1 MATQRAQSID
11 RLWSPAHGIIFS
23 RGETAVATSNS
34 RALSTS
40 SLSTF
45 EKPTAAIEE
54 TYILSNAENSNS
66 SISQPSEK
74 PSSSPPS
81 SGDSSWLPPS
91 NISARSL
98 QVEPLQPESSQ
109 AELQEAKTRISEVL
123 ENQKED
129 GEDAETHIPLS
140 FAIPPDIFAAA
151 KAAEPGT
158 ADSFWTHK
166 LYTGPDAAKVKVHY
180 CKSRHTTEAVLQK
193 HFLNKPILGFDI
205 EWKMDSSRYASAK
218 KNVSL
223 IQIACEDRII
233 LSHLALFPRDTLQ
246 ELVAPTLKRIME
258 DENVTKCGVAIKA
271 DCTRLRKFLNIDVK
285 GIFELSHLHR
295 LIKYSDSGE
304 YGLINKKLVSLT
316 AQAEEHLELPIFKG
330 EVRGSDWSEPLNME
344 QILCM
349 FSCDFSAF
357 PPFSPYP
364 IPFQASSCRDIHLT
378 PHRRS
383 IRLLRRLHPLRRP
396 RIQAQSPP
404 PHAPSPLPRRT
415 QQTHP
420 PRLWHLDHRPHRRHR
435 RSRTTQNLRRRRR
448 PSRRRPGR
456 RARGRRRLQR
466 EPQVEERQ
474 EREDRQGRQTRRP
487 ARRGRSRLRGR
498 LSRRSPQH
506 GGHARGAARV
516 LYLVAQPGAERRA
529 DRGIAAR
536 AAAAGGDSGEL
547 YIGGDAVG
555 GEGGGGE
562 RGVAC

>member
-1 MATQRAQSID
+1 MCLCRTAIATPRAQSIG
-11 RLWSPAHGIIFS
+11 RVWSPAHGIVFS
-23 RGETAVATSNS
+23 KGETAVATSNS

-45 EKPTAAIEE
+45 EKPTAAIDE
-54 TYILSNAENSNS
+54 TYILSNAENVNS
-66 SISQPSEK
+66 SISQPSDK

-98 QVEPLQPESSQ
+98 QVELSQPESSL
-109 AELQEAKTRISEVL
+109 AEPQEAKSRISEVL
-123 ENQKED
+123 ENQKRED
-129 GEDAETHIPLS
+129 GEEAETHTPLS
-140 FAIPPDIFAAA
+140 FAIPADILATA

-193 HFLNKPILGFDI
+193 HFLNKPVLGFDI

-233 LSHLALFPRDTLQ
+233 LSHLALFPCDTLQ

-271 DCTRLRKFLNIDVK
+271 DCTRLRKFLDINVK

-344 QILCM
+344 QILCR
-349 FSCDFSAF
+349 SSRDFSAF
-357 PPFSPYP
+357 PPLFAISYP
-364 IPFQASSCRDIHLT
+364 IPSCWPCWNI
-378 PHRRS
+378 P
-383 IRLLRRLHPLRRP
+383 I
-396 RIQAQSPP
+396 
-404 PHAPSPLPRRT
+404 
-415 QQTHP
+415 
-420 PRLWHLDHRPHRRHR
+420 
-435 RSRTTQNLRRRRR
+435 
-448 PSRRRPGR
+448 
-456 RARGRRRLQR
+456 
-466 EPQVEERQ
+466 
-474 EREDRQGRQTRRP
+474 
-487 ARRGRSRLRGR
+487 
-498 LSRRSPQH
+498 
-506 GGHARGAARV
+506 
-516 LYLVAQPGAERRA
+516 
-529 DRGIAAR
+529 
-536 AAAAGGDSGEL
+536 
-547 YIGGDAVG
+547 
-555 GEGGGGE
+555 
-562 RGVAC
+562 

>member
-1 MATQRAQSID
+1 MAMPRAQSIGGV
-11 RLWSPAHGIIFS
+11 WSPAHGIVFGK
-23 RGETAVATSNS
+23 GETAVASSNS

-45 EKPTAAIEE
+45 EKPTAAIDE
-54 TYILSNAENSNS
+54 TYILSNAENLNS
-66 SISQPSEK
+66 SISQPSDK

-98 QVEPLQPESSQ
+98 QAELPQPESSL
-109 AELQEAKTRISEVL
+109 AEPQEAKTLISEVL
-123 ENQKED
+123 ENQKRED
-129 GEDAETHIPLS
+129 GEEVETHTPLS
-140 FAIPPDIFAAA
+140 FAIPADILATA
-151 KAAEPGT
+151 KAAQPGT

-271 DCTRLRKFLNIDVK
+271 DCTRLRKFLDINVK

-344 QILCM
+344 QILCR
-349 FSCDFSAF
+349 SSRDFSAF
-357 PPFSPYP
+357 PPLFAISYP
-364 IPFQASSCRDIHLT
+364 IPSCWPCWDI
-378 PHRRS
+378 P
-383 IRLLRRLHPLRRP
+383 I
-396 RIQAQSPP
+396 
-404 PHAPSPLPRRT
+404 
-415 QQTHP
+415 
-420 PRLWHLDHRPHRRHR
+420 
-435 RSRTTQNLRRRRR
+435 
-448 PSRRRPGR
+448 
-456 RARGRRRLQR
+456 
-466 EPQVEERQ
+466 
-474 EREDRQGRQTRRP
+474 
-487 ARRGRSRLRGR
+487 
-498 LSRRSPQH
+498 
-506 GGHARGAARV
+506 
-516 LYLVAQPGAERRA
+516 
-529 DRGIAAR
+529 
-536 AAAAGGDSGEL
+536 
-547 YIGGDAVG
+547 
-555 GEGGGGE
+555 
-562 RGVAC
+562 

>member
-1 MATQRAQSID
+1 MATQRAQSIG

-23 RGETAVATSNS
+23 KGETAVATSNS

-45 EKPTAAIEE
+45 EKPAAAIDE

-98 QVEPLQPESSQ
+98 QVEPSQPESSQ
-109 AELQEAKTRISEVL
+109 ANPQEANIRISEVFK
-123 ENQKED
+123 NQKED

-271 DCTRLRKFLNIDVK
+271 DCTRLRKFLNINVK

-349 FSCDFSAF
+349 FSCDLSAF
-357 PPFSPYP
+357 PPLRHILSQSKFFLLSGYP
-364 IPFQASSCRDIHLT
+364 SNAPQTQHPTPTPASSSTTSSNPNAKPSAPRPLAPTT
-378 PHRRS
+378 PNSTNPSASPLASRS
-383 IRLLRRLHPLRRP
+383 PSPSKTPTKPNHAKPP
-396 RIQAQSPP
+396 SPP
-404 PHAPSPLPRRT
+404 PPKPSST
-415 QQTHP
+415 WTS
-420 PRLWHLDHRPHRRHR
+420 
-435 RSRTTQNLRRRRR
+435 RSRTPPTPARA
-448 PSRRRPGR
+448 PSRRK
-456 RARGRRRLQR
+456 ARKR
-466 EPQVEERQ
+466 
-474 EREDRQGRQTRRP
+474 RQTR
-487 ARRGRSRLRGR
+487 S
-498 LSRRSPQH
+498 SNS
-506 GGHARGAARV
+506 
-516 LYLVAQPGAERRA
+516 
-529 DRGIAAR
+529 
-536 AAAAGGDSGEL
+536 
-547 YIGGDAVG
+547 
-555 GEGGGGE
+555 
-562 RGVAC
+562 